1 MDKNIITVYD
11 YHRNKYT
18 ANKDSLEFDVHVYGI
33 AVKDGKILVSPQFDG
48 FDFPGG
54 TAERGENHIDTLKR
68 EINEETGYLVEP
80 TQLINVYTSFFH
92 HPKTGKNY
100 QSYMIFYLIDIVGG
114 EISDSGF
121 SKEEKIYAKKAEWV
135 SIDELKKMKHIC
147 SIKILDELLNKVSEI
162 CSK

>member
-1 MDKNIITVYD
+1 MYENIITVYD
-11 YHRNKYT
+11 YHRNKYQV
-18 ANKDSLEFDVHVYGI
+18 NKDSLEFDVHVYGI

-121 SKEEKIYAKKAEWV
+121 SKEEKIYAKMVLIFRA
-135 SIDELKKMKHIC
+135 IFL
-147 SIKILDELLNKVSEI
+147 
-162 CSK
+162 